1 MVEQASQIARLV
13 LQRVASGGTLRAV
26 ASPAV
31 VPEEVEVA
39 REVPFPGPLWHLLS
53 RELLKR
59 HRQASEAPVDI
70 DDRWAISTLLVIQR
84 DAIDYSIGH
93 VICSSFLR
101 WRGSG
106 SAVIPQSTRS
116 PVLQHGE
123 SSQW

>member
-13 LQRVASGGTLRAV
+13 LQRVAGGGTLRAV

-53 RELLKR
+53 REFLKR

-70 DDRWAISTLLVIQR
+70 DDRGAVSNLLVIQR
-84 DAIDYSIGH
+84 DAIGH
-93 VICSSFLR
+93 SMRHAICSSLQ
-101 WRGSG
+101 SG
-106 SAVIPQSTRS
+106 R
-116 PVLQHGE
+116 L
-123 SSQW
+123 